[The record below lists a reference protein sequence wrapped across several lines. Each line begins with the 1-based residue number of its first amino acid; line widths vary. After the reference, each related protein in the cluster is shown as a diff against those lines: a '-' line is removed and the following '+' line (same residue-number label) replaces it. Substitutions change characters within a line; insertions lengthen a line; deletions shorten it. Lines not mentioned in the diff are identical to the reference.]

1 MPASSAAKI
10 RSGCLQRSMCRP
22 KTQLPK
28 ARPAMKA
35 LSTVL
40 VASRVVPKI
49 TVSIRAHT
57 T

>member
-1 MPASSAAKI
+1 MPASSAAKT
-10 RSGCLQRSMCRP
+10 RSGCLQRSMRRP

-40 VASRVVPKI
+40 VASRVVPKT